1 MSGMS
6 YINEIRSTLLIIFNA
21 GMVLRLIIILQS
33 ASDEEQEQSPKKR
46 IKNHLIAAVIVNLS
60 VSIVLSIASYYV

>member
-1 MSGMS
+1 MSGIG

-21 GMVLRLIIILQS
+21 GMGLRLLIILQS
-33 ASDEEQEQSPKKR
+33 NDEEQEQSPKKR

-60 VSIVLSIASYYV
+60 VSIVLSFASYYL